1 MWSRAAIYA
10 PSFVFLVSC
19 ALIWGSRVREVSE
32 DHSRGDD
39 ASWDA
44 AYGFAPSASGDEVLQ
59 HRDICE

>member
-1 MWSRAAIYA
+1 ML
-10 PSFVFLVSC
+10 PPLCFLVSC